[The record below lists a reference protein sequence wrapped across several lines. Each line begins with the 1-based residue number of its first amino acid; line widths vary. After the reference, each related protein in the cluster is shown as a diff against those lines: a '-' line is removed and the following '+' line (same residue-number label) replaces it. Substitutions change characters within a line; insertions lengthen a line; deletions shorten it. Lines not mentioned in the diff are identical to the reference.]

1 MHQSSQGI
9 YKTNILFRSLN
20 AEVFKSTLGILA
32 IFFILV
38 VGSRFVGYF
47 EQAAEGTLNPSLI
60 YKIVLLRFPDFITL
74 LIPLSFFLGLVITIS
89 RLYAE
94 REIYGY
100 FSVGLSRNDLI
111 KFLIP
116 QAVGFFLITLTLS
129 IYIAPYT
136 KELSRELISIDSFEE
151 QLESIKPKELISFNK
166 EDNFIYVNSKD
177 GNSLKDLVLYMTNQ
191 NTSSLIIADDLN
203 YQDIGQSTILEF
215 KEGSFYQDIFYDG
228 TGVIS
233 EFGNLRIPIKNDL
246 KTISGLSL
254 SKLFDF
260 SEESSTSEIYWNIS
274 IPITIFI
281 LLIIGVYLSK
291 VNPRQGR
298 FSVLLPAIFV
308 YILYLSL
315 LILGRE
321 SYDSESTFSY
331 LYIWFVHLIFIIFTT
346 FLIFK
351 NNLISI
357 FGFIDHILKNT
368 SLKIILFIFIAVIFL
383 WIIR

>member
-191 NTSSLIIADDLN
+191 NTSSLIIAEELN

-233 EFGNLRIPIKNDL
+233 EFGNLRIPVKNDL

-321 SYDSESTFSY
+321 SYDSESTFSH

>member
-9 YKTNILFRSLN
+9 YKTNILLRSLN
-20 AEVFKSTLGILA
+20 VEVFKSTLGILA
-32 IFFILV
+32 IFFFLV

-47 EQAAEGTLNPSLI
+47 EQAAEGTINPSLI

-136 KELSRELISIDSFEE
+136 KELSRELISINSFEE

-166 EDNFIYVNSKD
+166 EDNFIYADSKD
-177 GNSLKDLVLYMTNQ
+177 SNSLKDLVLYMTNQ
-191 NTSSLIIADDLN
+191 NKSSLIIADELN

-215 KEGSFYQDIFYDG
+215 KEGSFYQDIFYDK

-233 EFGNLRIPIKNDL
+233 NFGNLSIPAKNDL
-246 KTISGLSL
+246 KAISGLSL

-281 LLIIGVYLSK
+281 LLVIGVYLSK

-308 YILYLSL
+308 YVLYLSL

-331 LYIWFVHLIFIIFTT
+331 FYIWFVHLIFIIFAT

-357 FGFIDHILKNT
+357 FGFIENILKNT
-368 SLKIILFIFIAVIFL
+368 SLKVTLFIFIALIFL

>member
-9 YKTNILFRSLN
+9 YKKNILFRSLN

-191 NTSSLIIADDLN
+191 NISSLIIADELN

-233 EFGNLRIPIKNDL
+233 EFGNLRIPVKNDL

>member
-233 EFGNLRIPIKNDL
+233 EFGNLRIPVKNDL

-321 SYDSESTFSY
+321 SYDSESTFSH

>member
-191 NTSSLIIADDLN
+191 NISSLIIADELN

-233 EFGNLRIPIKNDL
+233 EFGNLRIPVKNDL

-321 SYDSESTFSY
+321 SYDSESTFSH

>member
-191 NTSSLIIADDLN
+191 NTSSLIIAEELN

-233 EFGNLRIPIKNDL
+233 EFGNLRIPVKNDL

-368 SLKIILFIFIAVIFL
+368 SLKIILFIFIAVILL

>member
-191 NTSSLIIADDLN
+191 NTSSLIIADELN

-233 EFGNLRIPIKNDL
+233 EFGNLRIPVKNDL

-321 SYDSESTFSY
+321 SYDSESTFSH

>member
-177 GNSLKDLVLYMTNQ
+177 RNSLKDLVLYMTNQ
-191 NTSSLIIADDLN
+191 NTSSLIIAEELN

-233 EFGNLRIPIKNDL
+233 EFGNLRIPVKNDL

>member
-1 MHQSSQGI
+1 MHQSSLGI
-9 YKTNILFRSLN
+9 YKKNILFRSLN
-20 AEVFKSTLGILA
+20 AEVFKSTVGILI
-32 IFFILV
+32 IFFFLV

-47 EQAAEGTLNPSLI
+47 EQASEGAINPNLI
-60 YKIVLLRFPDFITL
+60 YKIVALRFPDFITL
-74 LIPLSFFLGLVITIS
+74 LIPLSFFLGLVVTIS
-89 RLYAE
+89 RLYAD

-100 FSVGLSRNDLI
+100 FSIGLSRNDLI

-116 QAVGFFLITLTLS
+116 QAISFFLITLTLS

-151 QLESIKPKELISFNK
+151 QLESVKPKELISFNK
-166 EDNFIYVNSKD
+166 EDNFIYAERKD
-177 GNSLKDLVLYMTNQ
+177 VNSLKDLVLYTTNQ
-191 NTSSLIIADDLN
+191 NTSSFIIAEELN
-203 YQDIGQSTILEF
+203 YQDIDQSTILEF
-215 KEGSFYQDIFYDG
+215 KEGSFYQNIFYDE
-228 TGVIS
+228 TEVIS
-233 EFGNLRIPIKNDL
+233 EFGNLKIPVKNDL

-260 SEESSTSEIYWNIS
+260 SGKSSRSEVYWNIS

-281 LLIIGVYLSK
+281 LLVIGVYLSK

-321 SYDSESTFSY
+321 SYDSEPTFSY
-331 LYIWFVHLIFIIFTT
+331 FYIWFVHLIFIIFATV
-346 FLIFK
+346 LMFK
-351 NNLISI
+351 NNLINI
-357 FGFIDHILKNT
+357 FGFIESILKNI
-368 SLKIILFIFIAVIFL
+368 SLRIIIFIFIALIFL
-383 WIIR
+383 WIVK